1 MSVSTVVA
9 DEVYSTPLDEID
21 VSHPKLF
28 QRDTIGEYFKRLREE
43 DPVHYCA
50 NGHSGAYWSVTKFN
64 DIVRVDTDHKTFS
77 SDTSQGGIFLD
88 GPGQQSDATGT
99 REGAPDMGLTTFIA
113 MDPPKHDEQRKVVS
127 P

>member
-1 MSVSTVVA
+1 MA
-9 DEVYSTPLDEID
+9 LDMAGDEDVYKIPLDEID

-50 NGHSGAYWSVTKFN
+50 DGHSGAYWSVTKFN

-77 SDTSQGGIFLD
+77 SDTSYGGIFLD
-88 GPGQQSDATGT
+88 GPA
-99 REGAPDMGLTTFIA
+99 GLFPCA
-113 MDPPKHDEQRKVVS
+113 
-127 P
+127 